1 MEVPK
6 MENIIK
12 YDHRFILALRESPLV
27 GVPDNFDGSF
37 MYVYKHIKY
46 CKVFFLDLL
55 IFIINILSEI
65 YTDRRKK
72 MYRNGMKFNIKFKIF
87 IIGNFEFNI
96 LLLKFSLI
104 DGSSTD
110 MLPSQSINGNDY
122 KLKKTQ

>member
-1 MEVPK
+1 

-37 MYVYKHIKY
+37 MYVYKYIKY